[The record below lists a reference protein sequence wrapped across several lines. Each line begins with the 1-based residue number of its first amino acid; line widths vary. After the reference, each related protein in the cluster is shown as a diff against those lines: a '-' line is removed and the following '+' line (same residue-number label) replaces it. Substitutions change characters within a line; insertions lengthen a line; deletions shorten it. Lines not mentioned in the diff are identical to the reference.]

1 MKPCFLFFF
10 YSAKDAESP
19 FRVHRTRLFVTTR
32 KPRHRREVYWRHVHT
47 METKWQGLAVRCRD
61 HESKQYDEWKRA
73 LDAIESHIKSKC
85 FLPILDDEGSTD
97 GKIILNPSRKFQGT
111 YVWKPTERPSK
122 QHKVIHDSMPDKPSA
137 VTAFAEKALEA
148 VVKSHA
154 QAIASKD
161 ETIRALTSA
170 LASRD
175 EIIRVQAA
183 LISTLQG

>member
-1 MKPCFLFFF
+1 MPNLPSASTALV
-10 YSAKDAESP
+10 YSSQ
-19 FRVHRTRLFVTTR
+19 RVNPDIVARFTGAACIQWKQNGKGWLYVVETT
-32 KPRHRREVYWRHVHT
+32 
-47 METKWQGLAVRCRD
+47 
-61 HESKQYDEWKRA
+61 ESKQYDEWKRA